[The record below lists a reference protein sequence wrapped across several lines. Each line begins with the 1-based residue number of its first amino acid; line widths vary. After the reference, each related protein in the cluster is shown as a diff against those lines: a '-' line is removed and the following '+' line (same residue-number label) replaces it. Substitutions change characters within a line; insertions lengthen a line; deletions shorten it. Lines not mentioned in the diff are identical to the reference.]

1 MGIMSIALDTATP
14 LLSNEQRKRAR
25 NVGFSLIFLALISA
39 FFFSGRPGDAG
50 FKLVDSFT
58 LVLPSQPFA
67 RVLAVMLGALGAV
80 QLYRGFGKWTNV
92 ILAISTGAFVVG
104 FLAWATSGG
113 SFNLTGMLQDTVTR
127 SVPITLGAIAGI
139 LCERSGII
147 NIAIEG
153 QLLGGAFAGAVVG
166 SLYGPWAGVL
176 GAMVMGV
183 ALSALLAVFA
193 IRFRVDQV
201 IVGFAIN
208 FFSLGLTSFLSQRV
222 LTPHPE
228 YNIVKPF
235 TPYAIPLL
243 SDIPVIGVALFTQTY
258 FVYISVIAVVLTT
271 WFMYRTRWGLRTRA
285 IGEYPQAAGTLGVDV
300 LKLRY
305 RNVWIAGAVAGLG
318 GAWWPIGTV
327 GRFDQNITNGRGF
340 IALAAVIFGRW
351 HPVGAL
357 TAALVFG
364 LAEAIQLKMSNL
376 DTGIPSEFLLMAPY
390 IVTLIVVAGFV
401 GRSRAPKAAGQAYDA
416 SK

>member
-1 MGIMSIALDTATP
+1 MSIAIETVAP
-14 LLSNEQRKRAR
+14 MLSLEQRKRAR
-25 NVGFSLIFLALISA
+25 NVGFSLILLALISA

-67 RVLAVMLGALGAV
+67 RVLAVLLGALGAV

-92 ILAISTGAFVVG
+92 VLAISTGAFVVG

-139 LCERSGII
+139 MCERSGVI

-153 QLLGGAFAGAVVG
+153 QLLGGAFAGSVIG

-176 GAMVMGV
+176 GAMAMGV

-208 FFSLGLTSFLSQRV
+208 FFSRGLTSFLSQRV

-243 SDIPVIGVALFTQTY
+243 SDIPVLGVALFTQTY
-258 FVYISVIAVVLTT
+258 FVYVSVIAVVLST
-271 WFMYRTRWGLRTRA
+271 WFLYRTRWGLRTRA

-300 LKLRY
+300 IRLRY
-305 RNVWIAGAVAGLG
+305 RNVWIAGAIAGLG

-327 GRFDQNITNGRGF
+327 GRFDQNITSGRGF

-401 GRSRAPKAAGQAYDA
+401 GRSRAPKAAGQVYEA

>member
-1 MGIMSIALDTATP
+1 MNMAIDAATP
-14 LLSNEQRKRAR
+14 LMSNEQRKRAR
-25 NVGFSLIFLALISA
+25 NVGLSLIFLALISA

-67 RVLAVMLGALGAV
+67 RALAVLLGALGAV

-92 ILAISTGAFVVG
+92 VLAISTGAFVVG

-153 QLLGGAFAGAVVG
+153 QLLGGAFAGAVIG

-222 LTPHPE
+222 LTEHPE

-300 LKLRY
+300 VRLRY

-327 GRFDQNITNGRGF
+327 GRFDQNITSGRGF

>member
-1 MGIMSIALDTATP
+1 MNIALDTATP
-14 LLSNEQRKRAR
+14 LLSSEQRKRAR
-25 NVGFSLIFLALISA
+25 NVGFSLIFLALVSA

-67 RVLAVMLGALGAV
+67 RVLAVMLGAFGAV

-92 ILAISTGAFVVG
+92 VLAISTAAFVVG

-139 LCERSGII
+139 LCERSGVI

-153 QLLGGAFAGAVVG
+153 QLLGGAFAGAVIG

-243 SDIPVIGVALFTQTY
+243 SEIPVLGVALFTQTY